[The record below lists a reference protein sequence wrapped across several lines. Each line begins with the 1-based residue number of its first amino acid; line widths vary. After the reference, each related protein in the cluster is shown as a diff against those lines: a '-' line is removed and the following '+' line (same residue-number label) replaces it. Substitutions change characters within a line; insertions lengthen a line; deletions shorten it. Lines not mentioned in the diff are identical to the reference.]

1 MTTNSSGLKTKLD
14 KINLFAKEN
23 LHDEEEDAKL
33 FLLSAALRVWGAAS
47 QYDPAYAEA
56 VETIIGTRYTFEQV
70 NTAMECASSTHRL
83 LAPQFLKSLIA
94 VDLLQKTSLAFE
106 YIKLFADC
114 LFEASRAGFGYTEA
128 KAKEYTKIMQ
138 DLIDFSRSCGC
149 NDKLENVKIYHP
161 TIAEEQAA
169 CLGSEYPDTL
179 FTHISARLKE
189 EPRQADDNDDVN
201 DDFDDDFEDDDD
213 NSEDDE
219 DCQDKAEEAVSRALA
234 FLRESFGDIGNAA
247 PAETPAAQ
255 SDAHTAKPEE
265 AAPKSDAAD
274 SKHPPAE
281 PNNGTD
287 LSKSS
292 TTAPKSDALASSSRP
307 NMKDESKN
315 KYFTEEPTMPW
326 IKETK
331 PSDAFSLHVPD
342 DQTLEELYEEL
353 NSLVGLDMV
362 KRDVRSLVN
371 FIKISSLRSE
381 RGMKVPD
388 VSYHLVFTGN
398 PGTGKTTIARLVA
411 KLYHH
416 MGLLPEGQLIES
428 DRSSLVA
435 GYMGQTAIKTQKVIR
450 NAIGGVLF
458 IDEAYSLVSSDDD
471 SYGKEA
477 VETLLKAME
486 DNRGEFVVIV
496 AGYDELM
503 HKFIDS
509 NPGLSSRFNKY
520 FRFDDYTGGQMLEI
534 FHRFCKISG
543 YSLEAEAVPILE
555 AYLEEKYQKREEH
568 FGNARMVRNIFEK
581 AISAQAD
588 RLAALS
594 DFTDHDLESIT
605 SADIQESLAKMQ

>member
-1 MTTNSSGLKTKLD
+1 STSSP
-14 KINLFAKEN
+14 N
-23 LHDEEEDAKL
+23 
-33 FLLSAALRVWGAAS
+33 
-47 QYDPAYAEA
+47 
-56 VETIIGTRYTFEQV
+56 
-70 NTAMECASSTHRL
+70 
-83 LAPQFLKSLIA
+83 
-94 VDLLQKTSLAFE
+94 
-106 YIKLFADC
+106 
-114 LFEASRAGFGYTEA
+114 
-128 KAKEYTKIMQ
+128 
-138 DLIDFSRSCGC
+138 
-149 NDKLENVKIYHP
+149 
-161 TIAEEQAA
+161 
-169 CLGSEYPDTL
+169 
-179 FTHISARLKE
+179 
-189 EPRQADDNDDVN
+189 
-201 DDFDDDFEDDDD
+201 
-213 NSEDDE
+213 
-219 DCQDKAEEAVSRALA
+219 
-234 FLRESFGDIGNAA
+234 
-247 PAETPAAQ
+247 
-255 SDAHTAKPEE
+255 SDAPTS
-265 AAPKSDAAD
+265 KSDAIEHKIDQQAD
-274 SKHPPAE
+274 S
-281 PNNGTD
+281 
-287 LSKSS
+287 L
-292 TTAPKSDALASSSRP
+292 RP
-307 NMKDESKN
+307 NMKEESKN
-315 KYFTEEPTMPW
+315 KYFSEEPTMPW

-371 FIKISSLRSE
+371 FIKISSLRSQ

-543 YSLEAEAVPILE
+543 YSLKAEAVPILE
-555 AYLEEKYQKREEH
+555 AYLNERYQKREEH

-594 DFTDHDLESIT
+594 DLTDHDLEAIT
-605 SADIQESLAKMQ
+605 SADIEQSLAKMQ